1 MKYLKA
7 FLLSVFGLSMLE
19 IHAQIPRTVSW
30 TYEGTFI
37 GKSMNLHQVVDHP
50 DNGWYF
56 LLSDVKG
63 GANNDYDAVVLHL
76 DSTGQYVHHFSPA
89 RPGNPNGD
97 PVFAKDIVVKE
108 NGNVLIL
115 AITAEE
121 TEGDD
126 YGNPTLFEYTPA
138 GERLWFDGYPDQGIY
153 REGQTTE
160 DLNKWKCLILNNSD
174 VVLSNFRYTGEN
186 AGVIKKYYGPDT
198 LDVGFII
205 TSGAGNEKFIL
216 DFGGSE
222 ADLIL
227 SNSGLRGDVYNV
239 LIGTNSNDGLYSNTF
254 DGSKLAYLAVDN
266 SGEVV
271 DSNFYQFDHIPG
283 LSGNVFFGSNY
294 NDHMHLGNGNVF
306 CSGSWQ
312 WRYNNKPP
320 SHHNTEE
327 YKHDGFAFML
337 NDTGLVWFKSYGGT
351 GIDKFQDAIKLNNG
365 NILLVGHSSSN
376 DGDLEGVAHVSN
388 VWLTEIDTDGNIID
402 QFRFPIQDYGL
413 ISPQLWKVRQAANGD
428 IILGFRTSNYGGF
441 VALALSDNLTGVRSQ
456 SRNSPT
462 MIYPNPAASE
472 IYVSGVD
479 SSQDFYIY
487 SVEGSLVI
495 EGVLDSDNKTID
507 IQQLPS
513 GFYYFK
519 MGNAQIKRFIKK

>member
-1 MKYLKA
+1 
-7 FLLSVFGLSMLE
+7 MLE

-126 YGNPTLFEYTPA
+126 YGNPTLFEYTPE
-138 GERLWFDGYPDQGIY
+138 GERSWYRGYVD
-153 REGQTTE
+153 EGVYLINQSTE
-160 DLNKWKCLILNNSD
+160 DARIDYWIQPSIDGGFVVGRFGLQNLKDTLNKTYGAGDNYSGFFKINSDGIIEWQSGFRSENGSIFMGTGFRNFNNSFSVIAACETDSHFFTGTSESYKAILTSFNSTGNLIDSSSFVLPYYPWID
-174 VVLSNFRYTGEN
+174 VENLPFSDYNKVLVLSKNNTM
-186 AGVIKKYYGPDT
+186 VIGSWKWRVEKPSLHNNISSNQD
-198 LDVGFII
+198 DGFIF
-205 TSGAGNEKFIL
+205 SV
-216 DFGGSE
+216 SE
-222 ADLIL
+222 
-227 SNSGLRGDVYNV
+227 
-239 LIGTNSNDGLYSNTF
+239 DGLN
-254 DGSKLAYLAVDN
+254 
-266 SGEVV
+266 
-271 DSNFYQFDHIPG
+271 
-283 LSGNVFFGSNY
+283 
-294 NDHMHLGNGNVF
+294 
-306 CSGSWQ
+306 
-312 WRYNNKPP
+312 
-320 SHHNTEE
+320 
-327 YKHDGFAFML
+327 
-337 NDTGLVWFKSYGGT
+337 WFKSYGGT

-388 VWLTEIDTDGNIID
+388 VWLTEIDTGGNIID

-441 VALALSDNLTGVRSQ
+441 VALALSDNLTGVRSP

-495 EGVLDSDNKTID
+495 EGVLDSENKTID
-507 IQQLPS
+507 IQQLPA
-513 GFYYFK
+513 GLYYLK